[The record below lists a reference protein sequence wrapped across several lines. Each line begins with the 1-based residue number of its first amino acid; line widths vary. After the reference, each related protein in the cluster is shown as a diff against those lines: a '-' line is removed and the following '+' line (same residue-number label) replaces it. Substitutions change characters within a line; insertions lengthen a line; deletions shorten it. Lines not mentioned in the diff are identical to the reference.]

1 MQHYIAK
8 EIVCPFYAQESETV
22 IFHNEG
28 ASPLSRVNLSFKG
41 KRSMLMHRDLYC
53 KSLKRYA
60 DCPVYKM
67 LAAKYGDEHG

>member
-28 ASPLSRVNLSFKG
+28 AIPLSRVNLSFMG
-41 KRSMLMHRDLYC
+41 KKSMLTHRDLYC
-53 KSLKRYA
+53 KSLQRYMV
-60 DCPVYKM
+60 CPVYKM
-67 LAAKYGDEHG
+67 LAAKYGEGDG